1 MTAAMED
8 CERGMPV
15 RKAARIHQVPRQTL
29 QDRVS
34 GRVVHGSRSG
44 GPTMLSPEDE
54 NSLVQYCL
62 YCAPRGFPLT
72 HRVLAAFA
80 TALRRKRHPGGEY
93 PKTGKDVVEKFQSQV
108 LTPATPLQ
116 APPQHHPFPLQLHSR
131 PPARPPAQPPAAYT
145 GSLPLRSIPR
155 WQRV

>member
-72 HRVLAAFA
+72 PP
-80 TALRRKRHPGGEY
+80 HPGGICNSTASEEA
-93 PKTGKDVVEKFQSQV
+93 PGGGISQNWERRGGKISEPG
-108 LTPATPLQ
+108 T
-116 APPQHHPFPLQLHSR
+116 
-131 PPARPPAQPPAAYT
+131 
-145 GSLPLRSIPR
+145 
-155 WQRV
+155 

>member
-34 GRVVHGSRSG
+34 GRVVHGSHSG

-72 HRVLAAFA
+72 HRVLVAFA
-80 TALRRKRHPGGEY
+80 TELRRKRHPGGNI
-93 PKTGKDVVEKFQSQV
+93 PKLGKTTLTGHGQLV
-108 LTPATPLQ
+108 LCGRWWTNSTPCWTGPW
-116 APPQHHPFPLQLHSR
+116 R
-131 PPARPPAQPPAAYT
+131 PW
-145 GSLPLRSIPR
+145 G
-155 WQRV
+155 